1 MKKYSIWLLG
11 FAALVAGACSTDRT
25 GDETLALSASSV
37 SANKRGMTY
46 EGGDVTFDVLSNVYW
61 VINLDED
68 ADWLTVAPRA
78 AYGNQTVKVTA
89 AVNPGGRRSTT
100 LRFDS
105 LDGVTAQ
112 IEVTQGSSD
121 ELIYYIRTGA
131 GASAVAEP
139 VAVGGYT
146 AWEPEGVGAS
156 AVGFSGVNAFVS
168 ADTPSSGYDEASGGN
183 NIVLEVPGEGPETV
197 TPSFSVRDVA
207 TRDDSYF
214 RLKMGV
220 LAPGGELT
228 PDRDYA
234 VAVQAL
240 YESKPEYNSE
250 FTADIAVHTP
260 ALLTRPV
267 VHLYDGFEVTHNM
280 AIVEWDI
287 DAAQQSDTKTSLQLL
302 EGSKLIYNFS
312 KWGLPSAKYKFPRF
326 VFGGL
331 KANTTYTARIQRIS
345 ADASK
350 FGDSEWGEY
359 TFTTTAKA
367 DHSDCLFYADFNEHW
382 WGGNGAAI
390 AFGMYPKT
398 EKDDLT
404 GDLTQ
409 LAYTS
414 GTPVK
419 NMPNPNSGC
428 GAVPADYH
436 RLFLSQWDASKL
448 PTATEDYM
456 LRSYLTAGILKFGS
470 TENNG
475 YMPIPY
481 MTSLTGPTT
490 VVLTFKSSPYCEPN
504 TSTGDLEVGNA
515 VLDGREGVWVRLKE
529 ADGAKIVKADGV
541 AVAAENATD
550 VLVKHKLPAEY
561 GANSKKCFEFTD
573 HEVVIEGVTAKT
585 LIQIYT
591 KLYKATAEYDKYN
604 TPGDRAWI
612 DDVIVR
618 KQ

>member
-228 PDRDYA
+228 PDRFRVLVGNGGDELIALQYEVIDGAGDWKEVLARFWVGEDNPTFDFKVEAPRRRLPHRRLPPLRGQLRRGTGGCFPGRRRRRQAGRLRLFRGRFFVGDRRIRRNRLHRDVSYA
-234 VAVQAL
+234 A
-240 YESKPEYNSE
+240 YGRN
-250 FTADIAVHTP
+250 
-260 ALLTRPV
+260 
-267 VHLYDGFEVTHNM
+267 
-280 AIVEWDI
+280 
-287 DAAQQSDTKTSLQLL
+287 LL
-302 EGSKLIYNFS
+302 ERHNGGK
-312 KWGLPSAKYKFPRF
+312 PRA
-326 VFGGL
+326 GGL
-331 KANTTYTARIQRIS
+331 
-345 ADASK
+345 
-350 FGDSEWGEY
+350 
-359 TFTTTAKA
+359 
-367 DHSDCLFYADFNEHW
+367 
-382 WGGNGAAI
+382 
-390 AFGMYPKT
+390 
-398 EKDDLT
+398 
-404 GDLTQ
+404 
-409 LAYTS
+409 
-414 GTPVK
+414 
-419 NMPNPNSGC
+419 
-428 GAVPADYH
+428 
-436 RLFLSQWDASKL
+436 
-448 PTATEDYM
+448 
-456 LRSYLTAGILKFGS
+456 
-470 TENNG
+470 
-475 YMPIPY
+475 
-481 MTSLTGPTT
+481 
-490 VVLTFKSSPYCEPN
+490 
-504 TSTGDLEVGNA
+504 
-515 VLDGREGVWVRLKE
+515 
-529 ADGAKIVKADGV
+529 
-541 AVAAENATD
+541 
-550 VLVKHKLPAEY
+550 
-561 GANSKKCFEFTD
+561 
-573 HEVVIEGVTAKT
+573 
-585 LIQIYT
+585 
-591 KLYKATAEYDKYN
+591 
-604 TPGDRAWI
+604 
-612 DDVIVR
+612 
-618 KQ
+618 